1 MSIKIIKRI
10 FWTVSTFDY
19 YMSMPLLLL
28 MCCSRYCSKH
38 FYRIPALDFLLLYLC
53 MSQFLELTIKLIETI
68 KDNDAHLVSILFTNT
83 HVSINHNKTRQTSAL
98 YICEVNSFGMV
109 SLSTSI
115 FRAKASA
122 MTSYD

>member
-1 MSIKIIKRI
+1 M
-10 FWTVSTFDY
+10 
-19 YMSMPLLLL
+19 
-28 MCCSRYCSKH
+28 
-38 FYRIPALDFLLLYLC
+38 PALDFLLLYLC
-53 MSQFLELTIKLIETI
+53 MPEFLELTFKLLETV
-68 KDNDAHLVSILFTNT
+68 KDNYAHLVSILFTNA
-83 HVSINHNKTRQTSAL
+83 HVSINHNKTLQTSAL